1 MNGLMTSVNNFTVT
15 VVNALS
21 QVIDQVLEAATE
33 QMSIASSL
41 VCITI
46 SACDVSADTMD
57 K

>member
-33 QMSIASSL
+33 QMSIAS
-41 VCITI
+41 
-46 SACDVSADTMD
+46 
-57 K
+57 